1 MALEE
6 KSNEVVEGST
16 KGEIF
21 QLLKD
26 AGFKQG
32 SQIWHDY
39 ERAKNLISWHSGITG
54 QTYEKQLDWIVDYLC
69 L

>member
-1 MALEE
+1 MVEE
-6 KSNEVVEGST
+6 ISKEAIESRT
-16 KGEIF
+16 KVEIF

-26 AGFKQG
+26 AGFKQE
-32 SQIWHDY
+32 SQSWHDY
-39 ERAKNLISWHSGITG
+39 ENAKNLISWHSGITA